1 MLNLIFDFSFL
12 KMKVQAKKKA
22 RKDPLAPKH
31 PLSSYLE
38 FAVSE
43 RPQVLADLG
52 SLSIGEVGK
61 ELGRRWKNLAA
72 DEKEKYE
79 DKSKENRER
88 FCKEMEEYRLKNKE
102 SSESAAGATPN
113 DHHSESVATAP
124 LDVPL
129 LPAADPI
136 SDPEPSPSTSSTD
149 ISDPTHSEKPDPKL
163 EDLGFAKQKGYSF
176 HPAMKTGQIARG
188 SRIQVTYFGTGQTGT
203 VDCSKWIKYS
213 SSVEERIATPRLKK
227 DSAFRV
233 GLQQLKAL
241 SIKIAEGQEGTASS
255 VISFCAQSGDRRLRK
270 LSKDGL
276 QREEEE
282 NSKLMK
288 EKIFSRD
295 QSPNKFGCRDC
306 AWKGK
311 FSHKARSHARNC
323 GTRRRINIKK
333 PKPNKYDCSGEKCNL
348 SFPYLF
354 QLNKHYRYLFYT
366 SQGFKICHFHGEI
379 PVFS

>member
-1 MLNLIFDFSFL
+1 
-12 KMKVQAKKKA
+12 MKVKAKRKA

-52 SLSIGEVGK
+52 SLSVGEVGK

-72 DEKEKYE
+72 DEKQKYD

-88 FCKEMEEYRLKNKE
+88 FCREMEDYKLRKEENKSTEPATGE
-102 SSESAAGATPN
+102 SPTNHQSESETA
-113 DHHSESVATAP
+113 AP
-124 LDVPL
+124 LDVQL
-129 LPAADPI
+129 LPAANPI
-136 SDPEPSPSTSSTD
+136 SDPEPSSSTNSSTD
-149 ISDPTHSEKPDPKL
+149 IFDTTHSKKPDPKI

-203 VDCSKWIKYS
+203 VDASKWINYS
-213 SSVEERIATPRLKK
+213 SCVEERITTPRLKK

-233 GLQQLKAL
+233 GLEQLKAL
-241 SIKIAEGQEGTASS
+241 SIKIAEGQGGTTSS
-255 VISFCAQSGDRRLRK
+255 VISFSAQPGDRRLRK

-282 NSKLMK
+282 NSMLMK
-288 EKIFSRD
+288 KKIYSRD
-295 QSPNKFGCRDC
+295 HSPNKFGCRDC

-333 PKPNKYDCSGEKCNL
+333 PKPNKHDCSGENCNL

-354 QLNKHYRYLFYT
+354 QLNKHYRYGRFREELNQNMLFGGSFFY
-366 SQGFKICHFHGEI
+366 
-379 PVFS
+379 VLY

>member
-1 MLNLIFDFSFL
+1 M
-12 KMKVQAKKKA
+12 
-22 RKDPLAPKH
+22 
-31 PLSSYLE
+31 
-38 FAVSE
+38 
-43 RPQVLADLG
+43 
-52 SLSIGEVGK
+52 
-61 ELGRRWKNLAA
+61 
-72 DEKEKYE
+72 
-79 DKSKENRER
+79 
-88 FCKEMEEYRLKNKE
+88 
-102 SSESAAGATPN
+102 
-113 DHHSESVATAP
+113 
-124 LDVPL
+124 
-129 LPAADPI
+129 
-136 SDPEPSPSTSSTD
+136 
-149 ISDPTHSEKPDPKL
+149 
-163 EDLGFAKQKGYSF
+163 
-176 HPAMKTGQIARG
+176 
-188 SRIQVTYFGTGQTGT
+188 
-203 VDCSKWIKYS
+203 DCSKWIKYS

-333 PKPNKYDCSGEKCNL
+333 PKPNKYDCSGENCNL

-366 SQGFKICHFHGEI
+366 SQGFKICYFRGEI
-379 PVFS
+379 LVFFLIDFTV